1 VSGAAEPAPERDRP
15 VLRVIRGDATEEEIG
30 AALAVVLAR
39 TGASTPPPDP
49 GSPSLWGSARHRS
62 VRVSPSGK
70 HVDASM
76 LSWRT
81 SFWPR

>member
-1 VSGAAEPAPERDRP
+1 MSDQTSDQAKRP
-15 VLRVIRGDATEEEIG
+15 VLRIIRGDATPEEV
-30 AALAVVLAR
+30 AAVLAVVLAR
-39 TGASTPPPDP
+39 AGTAPEEIPRA
-49 GSPSLWGSARHRS
+49 SLWGSSRHRS
-62 VRVSPSGK
+62 TRVSPSGR

>member
-1 VSGAAEPAPERDRP
+1 MTEHVPPEQPP
-15 VLRVIRGDATEEEIG
+15 VLRVIRGDATPEEI
-30 AALAVVLAR
+30 AAVLAVVLAR
-39 TGASTPPPDP
+39 VGAGGQGPAPREST
-49 GSPSLWGSARHRS
+49 LWGSSRHRS
-62 VRVSPSGK
+62 VRVSPSGR